1 VVNLP
6 ADEDDELASGA
17 GGRRLAMNHSIYSA
31 DRSTHLKIVVMALV
45 AGIAVAGFGISA
57 RSFSDDGSTQTARVI
72 KAGKPVVVTSSDTS
86 MVR

>member
-1 VVNLP
+1 
-6 ADEDDELASGA
+6 
-17 GGRRLAMNHSIYSA
+17 MNHSIYSA
-31 DRSTHLKIVVMALV
+31 DRSTHLKIVVVALL

-57 RSFSDDGSTQTARVI
+57 RIFSDDGSTQTARVM